1 MEASATQPPASTA
14 VRTIKPATGWSLPNL
29 RDLAHHRDL
38 VYYLAR
44 RDVVVRYKQAFVGF
58 FWAIL
63 QPLLLATVFSVFLGQ
78 LARVE
83 SAPDVPYP
91 LFVVSGLVVWL
102 FFAAAVEKSARS
114 TVESEGLIS
123 KIYFPRAIIPIA
135 AVVPPIVDFV
145 LAVIVL
151 IGIGALYGFYPSV
164 QILAVPACMALALC
178 TALGLGFWLSA
189 LNVRYRDAGLVV
201 PFAMMIGLFITPVI
215 YPFELVPEH
224 LQTLYALNPMV
235 GVLEGFRWSML
246 GTPWPGA
253 LLLIPLATGLL
264 LLISGAIY
272 FERAQR
278 SFADVI

>member
-1 MEASATQPPASTA
+1 MEASATQVPASTA
-14 VRTIKPATGWSLPNL
+14 VRTIKPAEGWSLPDFGEL
-29 RDLAHHRDL
+29 WRHRDL

-63 QPLLLATVFSVFLGQ
+63 QPLLLAAVFSVFLGQ

-83 SAPDVPYP
+83 SAPNVPYP

-135 AVVPPIVDFV
+135 AVVPPIVDFT

-151 IGIGALYGFYPSV
+151 IGVGAIYGFYPEI
-164 QILAVPACMALALC
+164 QILAVPLCMALALC

-189 LNVRYRDAGLVV
+189 INVKYRDAGLVV
-201 PFAMMIGLFITPVI
+201 PFAMMIGLFITPVV
-215 YPFELVPEH
+215 YPFDLVPEN
-224 LQTLYALNPMV
+224 LQTLYAINPMV

-246 GTPWPGA
+246 GTEWPGA
-253 LLLIPLATGLL
+253 LLLIPLASGIILL
-264 LLISGAIY
+264 VSGAVY